1 MPGATPG
8 QAPIDSIRRRP
19 RLAAAGVAALALAAA
34 LAHSLGG
41 AADPA
46 PAQGT
51 QQRPNI
57 LVLLTDD
64 QEPASMRVMKHVTK
78 QMKRKGVTLKRYY
91 NNFPLCCPSR
101 TTLLTGQYAHNH
113 NVLSNREP
121 DGGYGV
127 FNELH
132 GDDNLAVWLQAG
144 GYSTAYI
151 GKFLNEY
158 AEPDEFGTL
167 PTDVPAGWDDWRVLA
182 PSNAQYFG
190 YTLNQNG
197 VLTDFGQRKRDYS
210 TDVFTTKAKR
220 FIRRNAPSADP
231 FFLMLGYAAPHGGGG
246 GSPGRSCNRGAV
258 PAPRDLGTLKNKNTG
273 SLPTSFN
280 EADVSDKPSPVAEL
294 GPLTPG
300 QISDTLRKRRCAWES
315 LLAVDESVAAL
326 IAEIK
331 RQRERENTF
340 VFFLSDNGYM
350 RGEHRIR
357 NEKRFLYEESTRVPF
372 IARGPGIARNASSED
387 VVSNADLV
395 PTILE
400 LSGVPAPV
408 PQDGQSLIPT
418 LASPGTEHARAVLH
432 EAYAGDEIVGV
443 RTSRYLY
450 TEWDTGQVL
459 PETELYDTAADPNQL
474 NNLAEDPGHAGVVA
488 DLRAQLHDLLDC
500 AGADCRQHP
509 TGDIVLSASGSGK
522 GGCALTPVTARL
534 ASPNENEIESVTFE
548 VDGVAVAVDLTAP
561 FEAAL
566 PDAALRKALP
576 DAAEVVALAD
586 FEDGRRLGRPAS
598 IRVCK

>member
-1 MPGATPG
+1 MPGQLPG

-19 RLAAAGVAALALAAA
+19 RFAAAGAAAGALTVALALA
-34 LAHSLGG
+34 LGQG
-41 AADPA
+41 ADPA
-46 PAQGT
+46 PAKGEQA
-51 QQRPNI
+51 RPNI
-57 LVLLTDD
+57 IVLLTDD
-64 QEPASMRVMKHVTK
+64 QEPASMQVMKKVSK

-113 NVLSNREP
+113 KVLSNREP

-132 GDDNLAVWLQAG
+132 GDNNLAVWLQDA

-167 PTDVPAGWDDWRVLA
+167 PTDVPRGWDDWRVLA

-197 VLTDFGQRKRDYS
+197 VLTEFGERKRDYS

-220 FIRRNAPSADP
+220 FIRRNSAGADP

-258 PAPRDLGTLKNKNTG
+258 PAPRHLGTLRNKSKG
-273 SLPTSFN
+273 GLPASFN
-280 EADVSDKPSPVAEL
+280 EGDVSDKPSPVAEL

-315 LLAVDESVAAL
+315 LLAVDESVASI

-331 RQRERENTF
+331 REGERSNTY
-340 VFFLSDNGYM
+340 VFFLSDNGFV

-357 NEKRFLYEESTRVPF
+357 NQKRYLYEESTRVPF
-372 IARGPGIARNASSED
+372 IARGPGLARNKSSED

-395 PTILE
+395 PTILN
-400 LSGVPAPV
+400 LTGVGAQLV
-408 PQDGQSLIPT
+408 QDGQSLVPSLI
-418 LASPGTEHARAVLH
+418 SPSTEHARAILH
-432 EAYAGDEIVGV
+432 EAYAGDQIIGV

-450 TEWDTGQVL
+450 TEWDTGQLL
-459 PETELYDTAADPNQL
+459 PEAELYDTDADPNQL
-474 NNLAEDPGHAGVVA
+474 NNLAENPAYAAVVV
-488 DLRAQLHDLLDC
+488 DLSNQLHDLIDC
-500 AGADCRQHP
+500 AGADCRQRP
-509 TGDIVLSASGSGK
+509 SGQLNLTTGGSGK
-522 GGCALTPVTARL
+522 GGCAQPPVSARL
-534 ASPNENEIESVTFE
+534 SSPSEGEIESVTFE
-548 VDGVAVAVDLTAP
+548 VDGTPVAVDAAPP
-561 FEAAL
+561 FEAVLPDSALRAAL
-566 PDAALRKALP
+566 PRS
-576 DAAEVVALAD
+576 AEVVGLAG
-586 FEDGRRLGRPAS
+586 FEDGRRLGLPAN